1 MGVRAS
7 DVDAASLTL
16 AHQACCRKPVLRS
29 TAARPWGAQ
38 SRHSVRLRE
47 ASSDA
52 HRHSAQ
58 QAHQTPSNPA
68 KQAHIRPTN
77 VGISSEVRSRP
88 RRAYI
93 SAHLRAATPAVLGI
107 HSVNKIF
114 RRLSRSTPL
123 GLHSIVPCGLLAQV
137 VEHSTA
143 DRIVTGATPV
153 RPFHF
158 MPAACVTGTQAEPGS
173 RPRVALWW
181 EAGSC
186 QSPADRCCCSQC
198 PCTLYIQRMA
208 TPHATSC
215 SLCFTIVARFT
226 FWLHRNQLHR
236 S

>member
-1 MGVRAS
+1 MRAS
-7 DVDAASLTL
+7 DMDAASLTS
-16 AHQACCRKPVLRS
+16 AHQACCRKPVWRS

-107 HSVNKIF
+107 HSVNKIV
-114 RRLSRSTPL
+114 RRLFRSTPL
-123 GLHSIVPCGLLAQV
+123 GLHSIDPRGLLAQV

-158 MPAACVTGTQAEPGS
+158 MPAACVTGTQDELETAGCFMVGS
-173 RPRVALWW
+173 RELSVPRGQVLLLAVSVYTVHP
-181 EAGSC
+181 AHGPRHDPVRC
-186 QSPADRCCCSQC
+186 ASPSWRG
-198 PCTLYIQRMA
+198 
-208 TPHATSC
+208 
-215 SLCFTIVARFT
+215 
-226 FWLHRNQLHR
+226 
-236 S
+236 